1 VPAKSSPDETTPDRE
16 IVQTRVFDAPR
27 SLVFAAW
34 TTPEHL
40 AKWFGP
46 RGFTMPACEMDFRPS
61 GVFRFVFRG
70 PSGTDYPF
78 NGAFREVV
86 HEARIVYTGTIQDG
100 VEVHTTLTFDER
112 HGKTVLTVH
121 QTYSFESDSTRGGR
135 VGWTQTLDR
144 LAEYVTPV

>member
-1 VPAKSSPDETTPDRE
+1 
-16 IVQTRVFDAPR
+16 
-27 SLVFAAW
+27 
-34 TTPEHL
+34 
-40 AKWFGP
+40 
-46 RGFTMPACEMDFRPS
+46 MPACEMDFRPG

-144 LAEYVTPV
+144 LAEVRDESVSRGEVGVRSDHLSGRDGCALR